1 MLAIILDVR
10 TLTYGWISTVGRGR
24 KVTLDIAM
32 KVDDKRKWN
41 KKLARGKESRTIFSS
56 LTKKN
61 GKRKNRKFEKK
72 KQIYKKKTNFFLN
85 CLGRKKN

>member
-32 KVDDKRKWN
+32 KVDDKRKRN
-41 KKLARGKESRTIFSS
+41 KKLARGKESRTIFFS

-72 KQIYKKKTNFFLN
+72 K
-85 CLGRKKN
+85 